1 MNSATGAEGQT
12 IYQIKVK
19 GRLDERWSEW
29 FNGLTIEV
37 ESDDPPVTRLTG
49 LVIDQAGLR
58 GIVSK
63 LWDLNLT
70 LIAVTAI
77 AETAQTVSTSDK
89 NGG

>member
-1 MNSATGAEGQT
+1 MNSVTGAEAQT
-12 IYQIKVK
+12 TYQIKVK
-19 GRLDERWSEW
+19 GRLDERWSDW
-29 FNGLTIEV
+29 FNEMAIEI

-49 LVIDQAGLR
+49 LVIDQARLR

-70 LIAVTAI
+70 VVAVTAL
-77 AETAQTVSTSDK
+77 AETAQTASTSDK